1 MLTELEIPHIYH
13 SAARN
18 SPKRPAFE
26 AKWGVGQYPYIED
39 PNTKVGAC
47 SATQEHLSFTNV
59 SLECTFVG

>member
-1 MLTELEIPHIYH
+1 MSVRGQVLTELEIPHIYH

-39 PNTKVGAC
+39 PNTGVAMFE
-47 SATQEHLSFTNV
+47 TPQV
-59 SLECTFVG
+59 STTCASCL